1 MEHCCK
7 VGRLIADYDLQD
19 GVAGA
24 DLEEYLLMRWL
35 GRDDYS
41 ATGLRPLKDWFN
53 QKLMKQVYSDHDRNA
68 LESRVQSDYEA
79 LNDESEAFAVIDD
92 LVADGIDGNQL
103 QSDFIST
110 ATLYRHFTECLAESK
125 STEPSQQN
133 WEKDKVEYARDIV
146 VTNVEQSLQSLE
158 NKDRLAAASE
168 AEVTTEIVLSCP
180 KCPVQVSFERAVQR
194 GYICETHMGAESSQT
209 GAPDTAT
216 TESPIDE

>member
-79 LNDESEAFAVIDD
+79 LNDESEAFAVVDD

-110 ATLYRHFTECLAESK
+110 ATLYRHFTEC
-125 STEPSQQN
+125 
-133 WEKDKVEYARDIV
+133 R
-146 VTNVEQSLQSLE
+146 
-158 NKDRLAAASE
+158 
-168 AEVTTEIVLSCP
+168 
-180 KCPVQVSFERAVQR
+180 
-194 GYICETHMGAESSQT
+194 
-209 GAPDTAT
+209 
-216 TESPIDE
+216 